1 MASRVLTDKLSP
13 RQAHLPGKGVIA
25 LRGVRVHNLRI
36 PEVNIPRNALVV
48 ITGPSGSGKSSLA
61 FDTLYAEGQR
71 QFLESLSLY
80 ARQFLQQLE
89 RPDVDLIQGL
99 PPTISID
106 QRGTQYNPRST
117 VATVTEIYDYLRL
130 LYARVGT
137 PHCPKCGEEIRPQSE
152 QQIVQALRA
161 LPEQTRLC
169 ILAPLVR
176 GRKGEHQE
184 VFEKARKAGFVR
196 VRVDGQVYELD
207 QVPSLRRQQQ
217 HTIEAVVDRLIIR
230 PGIETR
236 LAESVRLALRHG
248 NGTLIA
254 QIIPPGRS
262 ADAVAEERM
271 FSSLRSCSRC
281 GLSIPELEPRT
292 FSFNS
297 PYGACPRCDGMG
309 EIEQFDPELL
319 FADPDK
325 PLVHGALAVWTSL
338 DSRTQRQVRQNLEIA
353 LADLGL
359 DPLSSWSVLPA
370 TRRRQILSGV
380 NGPGLLQVLEEWFQE
395 LDPEDQE
402 NFRDFRSRRIC
413 PDCGGARLQPVARH
427 VRIGGMAIHELT
439 ALSIAD
445 ALRFV
450 RELQFEGVQ
459 EAIARPILR
468 EVIGRLEFLRNVG
481 VDYLS
486 LNRPVNSL
494 SGGELQRVRLAGGL
508 GAGLVGVCYI
518 LDEPSIGLHPRD
530 NQRLISSLRG
540 LQKQGN
546 TVIVV
551 EHDEAVMREADWL
564 IDLGPGSGR
573 DGGRV
578 VAQGP
583 PQVVASE
590 GQSLTGRYLSGQMTI
605 PVPANRRIPRRGHAI
620 VLEGVRTNNLK
631 NISVRF
637 PLGLLIC
644 VTGVSGAGKSSLVSQ
659 TLVPALRHKLGAGG
673 PKPGPFRKLKGAE
686 LVDKVIEIDQSPIGR
701 TPRSTPATYVGVFD
715 QIRRIF
721 ADLRESRERGYKPGR
736 FSFNVRGGR
745 CETCEGQGQQRIE
758 MNFLPDLYV
767 PCPSCQ
773 GKRFNEQTLEI
784 RYRGKSIADVLEMRV
799 EEAIELFENFPAV
812 RRRLVTLRDVG
823 LGYITLGQPSPTLS
837 GGEAQRTKL
846 AAELGKVSS
855 GKSLY
860 ILDEPTIGLHA
871 EEIRKLLDVLNQLVD
886 LGNTVIV
893 IEHHLD
899 IIKTADWVIDLGPE
913 GGDRGG
919 ELVAEGPPEAIAACE
934 RSLTGQFLRQ
944 VLGQFP
950 AQH

>member
-1 MASRVLTDKLSP
+1 MASRTLTQKLP
-13 RQAHLPGKGVIA
+13 AIKAHSAGKAVIA

-36 PEVNIPRNALVV
+36 PELNIPRNALVV

-80 ARQFLQQLE
+80 ARQFFQQLE

-106 QRGTQYNPRST
+106 QRGSQYNPRST

-130 LYARVGT
+130 LYARCGI
-137 PHCPKCGEEIRPQSE
+137 PHCPQCGEEIRPQSE

-161 LPEQTRLC
+161 LPEQSRVTV
-169 ILAPLVR
+169 LAPLVR

-184 VFEKARKAGFVR
+184 LLEKARKAGFVR
-196 VRVDGQVYELD
+196 VRVDGQVFELD
-207 QVPSLRRQQQ
+207 QVPPLRRQQR
-217 HTIEAVVDRLIIR
+217 HTIEVIVDRLIIR
-230 PGIETR
+230 PGIDGR

-248 NGTLIA
+248 SGTLIA
-254 QIIPPGRS
+254 QIIPPGQAS
-262 ADAVAEERM
+262 ELPPKERV
-271 FSSLRSCSRC
+271 FSSLRACSRC
-281 GLSIPELEPRT
+281 ELSIPELEPRT

-309 EIEQFDPELL
+309 EIEQFDPEAL
-319 FADPDK
+319 FPDPSQ
-325 PLVHGALAVWTSL
+325 PLIQGALAFWTAL
-338 DSRTQRQVRQNLEIA
+338 DGRTQRQIRGVLEATLGTLSIDRLACWSA
-353 LADLGL
+353 LT
-359 DPLSSWSVLPA
+359 PA
-370 TRRRQILSGV
+370 QRRQVLNGV
-380 NGPGLLQVLEEWFQE
+380 NGPGLLQLLEEWFGQLE
-395 LDPEDQE
+395 PEDKESFQE
-402 NFRDFRSRRIC
+402 YRSRSIC
-413 PDCGGARLQPVARH
+413 PECSGARLQPVARC

-439 ALSIAD
+439 ALSIAE

-450 RELQFEGVQ
+450 SDLKFEGVQ

-468 EVIGRLEFLRNVG
+468 EVKGRLEFLRNVG

-583 PQVVASE
+583 PHLVAEQS
-590 GQSLTGRYLSGQMTI
+590 QSLTGQYLSGQMVI
-605 PVPANRRIPRRGHAI
+605 PVPKKRRPPRRGHAI

-659 TLVPALRHKLGAGG
+659 TLVPAIRHKHGVGG
-673 PKPGPFRKLKGAE
+673 LRPGPFRKLRGAE
-686 LVDKVIEIDQSPIGR
+686 LVDKVVEIDQSPIGR

-715 QIRRIF
+715 HIRRIF
-721 ADLRESRERGYKPGR
+721 AEVRESRERGYKPGR

-784 RYRGKSIADVLEMRV
+784 RYRGKNIADVLEMRV
-799 EEAIELFENFPAV
+799 EEAIELFENIPAV
-812 RRRLVTLRDVG
+812 RRRLMTLRDVG
-823 LGYITLGQPSPTLS
+823 LGYLTLGQPSPTLS

-846 AAELGKVSS
+846 AAELGKVST

-860 ILDEPTIGLHA
+860 VLDEPTIGLHA

-919 ELVAEGPPEAIAACE
+919 EVVAEGPPEAIAACPT
-934 RSLTGQFLRQ
+934 SLTGQFLRE
-944 VLGQFP
+944 VLS
-950 AQH
+950 